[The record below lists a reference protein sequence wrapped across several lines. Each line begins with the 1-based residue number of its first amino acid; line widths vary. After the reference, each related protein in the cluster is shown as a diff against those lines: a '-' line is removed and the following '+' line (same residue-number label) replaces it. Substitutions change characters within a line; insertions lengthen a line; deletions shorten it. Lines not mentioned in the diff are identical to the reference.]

1 MDEPPARDRRGIEQ
15 LRRFPSGDC
24 RTFERMRLGWK
35 MRWKIV
41 SEPLRK
47 TVSQSRL
54 PTQGDKR
61 PCHKMTG
68 NLPFGHRFGLEHSM
82 RYFIEQPSACAP
94 AFVRA
99 ASSPAQGGVS
109 VIPQI
114 S

>member
-1 MDEPPARDRRGIEQ
+1 
-15 LRRFPSGDC
+15 
-24 RTFERMRLGWK
+24 MRLVWK
-35 MRWKIV
+35 MLWKIV

-47 TVSQSRL
+47 TISQSRL

-61 PCHKMTG
+61 PCHKITG

-109 VIPQI
+109 VIPHFSLFSRSLLASGRLTVILPGNSDCANGQG
-114 S
+114 